1 MNQMNMVTKILRRV
15 IWKLDKT
22 ISKWFFRDQWV
33 ILTAKNQNIDSL
45 SWSDFTP
52 LDPPPDRYWAD
63 PFVLMRD
70 GLYYLFIEEK
80 MYKTKKG
87 HISCLI
93 LGANGKILS
102 NKIVL
107 EHPYHLSYPFL
118 FEYENQ
124 LYMMPES
131 AQNRSL
137 DIYRCVEFPHHWE
150 FVQPLMTDIYAV
162 DATLLE
168 RAGKW
173 WLFMNTKEQDKS
185 SSLDQLFLFYAD
197 NPLAQEWT
205 PHPLNPI
212 VTDFK
217 RARPGG
223 AFFSHQNNLHR
234 PSQDNWIRYGYALNF
249 NRITKLSETEYEE
262 VCESRFEPLARKKIL
277 ATHTFNSAEKM
288 IVIDAKIRRRKTKEN
303 RR

>member
-1 MNQMNMVTKILRRV
+1 MNRVTKLLRRI

-33 ILTAKNQNIDSL
+33 IMMAKDQDIDSL

-63 PFVLMRD
+63 PFVIARE

-93 LGANGKILS
+93 LDASGKILS

-118 FEYENQ
+118 FEYEDQ
-124 LYMMPES
+124 LYMMPET

-137 DIYRCVEFPHHWE
+137 DIYRCVEFPHQWE
-150 FVQPLMTDIYAV
+150 FVQPLMTDVYAV

-168 RAGKW
+168 HGGKW
-173 WLFMNTKEQDKS
+173 WLFMNMKEQEDS
-185 SSLDQLFLFYAD
+185 SSLDQLFIFHAD
-197 NPLAQEWT
+197 TPLSNDWTAHPQNPVVEG
-205 PHPLNPI
+205 
-212 VTDFK
+212 FR

-223 AFFSHQNNLHR
+223 SFFSHQENLYR
-234 PSQDNWIRYGYALNF
+234 PSQDNWMRYGYALNF
-249 NRITKLSETEYEE
+249 NRIAKLSETEYEE
-262 VCESRFEPLARKKIL
+262 FCETRFEPSALKNIL
-277 ATHTFNSAEKM
+277 ATHTFNKAENM
-288 IVIDAKIRRRKTKEN
+288 IVIDAKIRRLKSRHN